1 MKDRAVPV
9 ELTPLIGRAVAG
21 LERHHETRM
30 RVELRHLRESD
41 AEAFNAAV
49 HASVRELRPWM
60 PWAAEE
66 PRPLQERL
74 ELIRRW
80 ERERVYGGDR
90 SFGIFLDGA
99 VAGACGLHGRI
110 GEGGLEIGYW
120 VRSDLTGRGI
130 ATEAARRLCEI
141 AFEDPAVDRV
151 EIHHDRANAASG
163 RIPAKLGFTRV
174 GENHV
179 APEAPGEDGV
189 EIVWRL
195 ARPSG

>member
-1 MKDRAVPV
+1 MAPA
-9 ELTPLIGRAVAG
+9 E
-21 LERHHETRM
+21 LERHYARGMTI
-30 RVELRHLRESD
+30 ELRHLRESD

-49 HASVRELRPWM
+49 HQSVDELRPWM

-66 PRPLQERL
+66 PRPLEQRV

-80 ERERVYGGDR
+80 ERECAEGGDR
-90 SFGIFLDGA
+90 SFGIFVDGQ
-99 VAGACGLHGRI
+99 VAGACGLHRRI
-110 GEGGLEIGYW
+110 GDGGVEIGYW

-141 AFEDPAVDRV
+141 AFAEAAIDRV
-151 EIHHDRANAASG
+151 EIHHDRANAASA

-174 GENHV
+174 AENRT
-179 APEAPGEDGV
+179 APEAPGEEGV

-195 ARPSG
+195 TRPSGRSG